1 MSTQLISVD
10 VAQRR
15 LRRLL
20 LAGAVIATIWVVL
33 PIYFL
38 VVNAWSSQDAVNAFP
53 KAFVPE
59 MNHESLSFLLGFDGV
74 LSSLVNSLIVAAI
87 TMIFSIGLG
96 APAGY
101 ALARYEFRGKGTFR
115 LLILLTRAFPLPL
128 LALPLTVLYIRLG
141 VDDTLVGLALVHT
154 MLALPFAVLITFSLF
169 SGVPTELEEAA
180 WVFGCTKV
188 QAFRRVV
195 LPIALPGLAASA
207 IFAFVISWNEVF
219 ASSVLMIQN
228 RTLTAFLL
236 QNLDVSPMHMKFA
249 GGALLVLPAATF
261 MFLIRKHLF
270 AMWGI
275 SNRLLMA
282 NIAIQNV
289 TKSFGSYD
297 ALKGIGLA
305 VADQEFLVLL
315 GASGCGKSTLL
326 RIIAGLETADVGE
339 VHVGGERIDQ
349 LQAKDRRLAMVFQN
363 YAVFPHLTV
372 FENIAFGLRMQKRPQ
387 EVVAAKVNQVARM
400 VHLEALLDRYSGQ
413 LSGGQRQRVAL
424 ARALAVEPR
433 VMLMDEP
440 LSNLDALLR
449 LEMRA
454 ELKSILA
461 ASKTTTIYVTHDQVE
476 AMSLADRIAVMHQG
490 VIVQCDTPLEIYR
503 NPVNTFVAGFIG
515 NPPMNFIPAHAVQ
528 DGIFEARGLRLQGPL
543 GHRELLLGIRPE
555 DMQVGDAGFTC
566 QADLIEPLG
575 PNVLVTDVQDSAVFR
590 AALSSTTT
598 VSKGQSIFLQP
609 DLERVRW
616 FTPEGQSVESV
627 S

>member
-20 LAGAVIATIWVVL
+20 LVGAVIATIWVVL

-74 LSSLVNSLIVAAI
+74 LSSLMNSLIVAAI

-275 SNRLLMA
+275 SNR
-282 NIAIQNV
+282 
-289 TKSFGSYD
+289 
-297 ALKGIGLA
+297 
-305 VADQEFLVLL
+305 
-315 GASGCGKSTLL
+315 
-326 RIIAGLETADVGE
+326 
-339 VHVGGERIDQ
+339 
-349 LQAKDRRLAMVFQN
+349 
-363 YAVFPHLTV
+363 
-372 FENIAFGLRMQKRPQ
+372 
-387 EVVAAKVNQVARM
+387 
-400 VHLEALLDRYSGQ
+400 
-413 LSGGQRQRVAL
+413 
-424 ARALAVEPR
+424 
-433 VMLMDEP
+433 
-440 LSNLDALLR
+440 
-449 LEMRA
+449 
-454 ELKSILA
+454 
-461 ASKTTTIYVTHDQVE
+461 
-476 AMSLADRIAVMHQG
+476 
-490 VIVQCDTPLEIYR
+490 
-503 NPVNTFVAGFIG
+503 
-515 NPPMNFIPAHAVQ
+515 
-528 DGIFEARGLRLQGPL
+528 
-543 GHRELLLGIRPE
+543 
-555 DMQVGDAGFTC
+555 
-566 QADLIEPLG
+566 
-575 PNVLVTDVQDSAVFR
+575 
-590 AALSSTTT
+590 
-598 VSKGQSIFLQP
+598 
-609 DLERVRW
+609 
-616 FTPEGQSVESV
+616 
-627 S
+627 

>member
-1 MSTQLISVD
+1 MSTQVISVD

-20 LAGAVIATIWVVL
+20 MVGAVIVTIWVVL

-87 TMIFSIGLG
+87 TMVFSIGLG

-275 SNRLLMA
+275 SNR
-282 NIAIQNV
+282 
-289 TKSFGSYD
+289 
-297 ALKGIGLA
+297 
-305 VADQEFLVLL
+305 
-315 GASGCGKSTLL
+315 
-326 RIIAGLETADVGE
+326 
-339 VHVGGERIDQ
+339 
-349 LQAKDRRLAMVFQN
+349 
-363 YAVFPHLTV
+363 
-372 FENIAFGLRMQKRPQ
+372 
-387 EVVAAKVNQVARM
+387 
-400 VHLEALLDRYSGQ
+400 
-413 LSGGQRQRVAL
+413 
-424 ARALAVEPR
+424 
-433 VMLMDEP
+433 
-440 LSNLDALLR
+440 
-449 LEMRA
+449 
-454 ELKSILA
+454 
-461 ASKTTTIYVTHDQVE
+461 
-476 AMSLADRIAVMHQG
+476 
-490 VIVQCDTPLEIYR
+490 
-503 NPVNTFVAGFIG
+503 
-515 NPPMNFIPAHAVQ
+515 
-528 DGIFEARGLRLQGPL
+528 
-543 GHRELLLGIRPE
+543 
-555 DMQVGDAGFTC
+555 
-566 QADLIEPLG
+566 
-575 PNVLVTDVQDSAVFR
+575 
-590 AALSSTTT
+590 
-598 VSKGQSIFLQP
+598 
-609 DLERVRW
+609 
-616 FTPEGQSVESV
+616 
-627 S
+627 